1 MPKGNR
7 ESEATEMMQMIRV
20 VCQQMTPDLGRLPV
34 SNDDTMITIE
44 EGVRISENP
53 LVKEAKRNA
62 AIGTAKKLM
71 PITKCASCPECQ
83 AANDYGADN
92 ANRFFCEL
100 VWKPIEKSI
109 ARGDGFPIWCPL
121 IDAEEQPK

>member
-1 MPKGNR
+1 M
-7 ESEATEMMQMIRV
+7 SELIPV
-20 VCQQMTPDLGRLPV
+20 VCQYMTPDLGRLPV
-34 SNDDTMITIE
+34 SNENTMITIA

-53 LVKEAKRNA
+53 FVKEAKRKA
-62 AIGTAKKLM
+62 GIGAAKKLM

-83 AANDYGADN
+83 AEDGYGRDN

-121 IDAEEQPK
+121 IDADEQPK